1 MDETSLYEKLSA
13 LEQHHMRLSQV
24 LQEAKIQ
31 LERLTQENNDLKLEN
46 QHLRARLDEWAHK
59 SVTQQAVA
67 DGSMSSLACRNL
79 EQLHE
84 SGFHVCRY
92 YYGSRLVEECLFCA
106 EILSQK

>member
-46 QHLRARLDEWAHK
+46 QHLRARLDEW
-59 SVTQQAVA
+59 V
-67 DGSMSSLACRNL
+67 
-79 EQLHE
+79 
-84 SGFHVCRY
+84 
-92 YYGSRLVEECLFCA
+92 
-106 EILSQK
+106 